1 MSLDTLKLREALR
14 YLRLALSCSQ
24 TTMRAFDINGS
35 DTLSLSLFTD
45 VTNS

>member
-1 MSLDTLKLREALR
+1 
-14 YLRLALSCSQ
+14 
-24 TTMRAFDINGS
+24 MRAFDINGS